1 MNFKRFLAFSATFAI
16 LLLAACCASGNVKTS
31 STETSIVTESETT
44 RIDIAVN
51 EENLGSVATTTAT
64 ENSGATSDIQSS
76 ETETLPDVDVSIL
89 PIDSSFSVHFIDVGQ
104 ADATLVQCD
113 GEYMLIDGGNAEDSN
128 LIYSVLEKDR
138 ITNLDI
144 VVGTHAHEDH
154 IGGLSGALQY
164 ATADVVLSPV
174 TDYDSK
180 AFQNFK
186 EYAEEKSTGLTVP
199 KTGDTYS
206 LGCSSITILGVN
218 STEDTNDT
226 SIVLMVEYGETS
238 FLFTGDA
245 EYNAEQVILAS
256 GADLSCDVLK
266 VGHHGSYTSTSYVW
280 LNAIMPKYAV
290 ISVGEGNTY
299 NHPTDDTLSKFRDA
313 DVKTY
318 RTDLNGDI
326 YAYSDGKTVTM
337 SVAREASVEAIFT
350 AGNGVSVQKPQTTTT
365 TENPEQKEEF
375 SYVLNTNSMKF
386 HILSCTSAEKIS
398 DKNKKEYEGTKT
410 SSETTMDVLEEVNNG
425 SKVIAGNV
433 QEISAI
439 VEELNATV
447 ISLDT
452 E

>member
-1 MNFKRFLAFSATFAI
+1 MNFKRFLVFSATFAM
-16 LLLAACCASGNVKTS
+16 LLLTACCASENAKTS

-51 EENLGSVATTTAT
+51 EENLGSVTTTTAT

-76 ETETLPDVDVSIL
+76 ETETLPDADVSIL

-199 KTGDTYS
+199 QTGDTYS

-226 SIVLMVEYGETS
+226 SIVLMVEYGKTS

-266 VGHHGSYTSTSYVW
+266 VGHHGSDTSTSYVW

-299 NHPTDDTLSKFRDA
+299 SHPTEAVLSRLRDA
-313 DVKTY
+313 DVETY

-326 YAYSDGKTVTM
+326 FAFSDGVTVTM
-337 SVAREASVEAIFT
+337 MASEEATKEAIFT
-350 AGNGVSVQKPQTTTT
+350 PADSNENIVTTTSS
-365 TENPEQKEEF
+365 TETSPNSSNENT
-375 SYVLNTNSMKF
+375 SYILNINSMKF
-386 HILSCTSAEKIS
+386 HEADCSSANKIS
-398 DKNKKEYEGTKT
+398 EHNRQEFTGTRD
-410 SSETTMDVLEEVNNG
+410 EL
-425 SKVIAGNV
+425 
-433 QEISAI
+433 ISQGY
-439 VEELNATV
+439 
-447 ISLDT
+447 SPCGYCKP
-452 E
+452 

>member
-1 MNFKRFLAFSATFAI
+1 MNFKRFLVFSATFAM
-16 LLLAACCASGNVKTS
+16 LLLTACCASENAKNS

-51 EENLGSVATTTAT
+51 EENLGSVTTTTAT

-104 ADATLVQCD
+104 ADAALVQCD
-113 GEYMLIDGGNAEDSN
+113 GEYMLIDGGNVDDSN

-266 VGHHGSYTSTSYVW
+266 VGHHGSDTSTSYVW
-280 LNAIMPKYAV
+280 LNTIMPKYAV

-299 NHPTDDTLSKFRDA
+299 NHPTEAVLSRLRDA
-313 DVKTY
+313 DVETY

-326 YAYSDGKTVTM
+326 FAFSDGVTVTM
-337 SVAREASVEAIFT
+337 MASEEATKEAIFT
-350 AGNGVSVQKPQTTTT
+350 PADSNESVVTTTSS
-365 TENPEQKEEF
+365 TETSPNSSNENV
-375 SYVLNTNSMKF
+375 SYILNINSMKF
-386 HILSCTSAEKIS
+386 HEVECSSASKIS
-398 DKNKKEYEGTKT
+398 EHNRQEFTGTRD
-410 SSETTMDVLEEVNNG
+410 EL
-425 SKVIAGNV
+425 
-433 QEISAI
+433 ISQGY
-439 VEELNATV
+439 
-447 ISLDT
+447 SPCGYCKP
-452 E
+452 